1 MMTDIHSHDP
11 HIIPGQSKVLS
22 IQLQPDMDFEAVL
35 NALPANI
42 LVSAGIHPWHAS
54 EWHSTNILMLENL
67 LLYSRI
73 IFIGEIGLDNS
84 SDVTYEDQLFVLE
97 SQLKLAERTGKVV
110 LIHNVGH
117 QSELLALK
125 KKYKNIPAWILHGF
139 RGKAQMAEQYIKNG
153 FYLSFGFKY
162 QVEALRVCPIDRLF
176 VETDDSDADL
186 KILYQKVADDLGITL
201 EVLELSICKNAESL
215 GIK

>member
-11 HIIPGQSKVLS
+11 HEIPGQNKVLS
-22 IQLQPDMDFEAVL
+22 LQLHPDMDYKAVL

-186 KILYQKVADDLGITL
+186 IILYQKVADDLGITL